1 MALTSSGK
9 INHRFC
15 HASAAACSRR
25 TTIKMTEERQSFF
38 RVFRYF
44 CFALL
49 REFLLAIAPK
59 GTKKSCP
66 CIRPRLRRGP
76 FSPPSLRGSPYKG
89 HPWSFTGGRLVL
101 SRHPCRSPLSATTPF
116 TLLKGR
122 LESPDSFQSIKNYKP
137 SLSICQASRTN
148 SPVRRPSV
156 GVAQGD
162 ARQDAERGVKGQG
175 RPFAT
180 APGAAPEGGE
190 FCEAKPGCRGGLLF
204 GYFLLARQ
212 EKVTRQQGET

>member
-25 TTIKMTEERQSFF
+25 TTIKMTEEHQSFF

-66 CIRPRLRRGP
+66 ASGPGFAGVRSLRRQEAERRRCAGRRARSEGTGTSLRDGP
-76 FSPPSLRGSPYKG
+76 RSSAGGRGVLRSKTRMSGWPSLWLLSLGQARESDSP
-89 HPWSFTGGRLVL
+89 
-101 SRHPCRSPLSATTPF
+101 SR
-116 TLLKGR
+116 
-122 LESPDSFQSIKNYKP
+122 
-137 SLSICQASRTN
+137 
-148 SPVRRPSV
+148 
-156 GVAQGD
+156 
-162 ARQDAERGVKGQG
+162 
-175 RPFAT
+175 
-180 APGAAPEGGE
+180 
-190 FCEAKPGCRGGLLF
+190 AKPESSGDSAIGV
-204 GYFLLARQ
+204 YSM
-212 EKVTRQQGET
+212 QQAPRPELI

>member
-1 MALTSSGK
+1 MNTVPKPIYVCPTTLFRPAGRPTFSSRGKSRQKRLPLHPAL
-9 INHRFC
+9 
-15 HASAAACSRR
+15 ASLRVRSLRRRSEGRR
-25 TTIKMTEERQSFF
+25 TRAIHGP
-38 RVFRYF
+38 
-44 CFALL
+44 L
-49 REFLLAIAPK
+49 R
-59 GTKKSCP
+59 
-66 CIRPRLRRGP
+66 
-76 FSPPSLRGSPYKG
+76 
-89 HPWSFTGGRLVL
+89 L

-212 EKVTRQQGET
+212 EKVTRPAGRNLNHQATRQSASTRCQQAPRPELI